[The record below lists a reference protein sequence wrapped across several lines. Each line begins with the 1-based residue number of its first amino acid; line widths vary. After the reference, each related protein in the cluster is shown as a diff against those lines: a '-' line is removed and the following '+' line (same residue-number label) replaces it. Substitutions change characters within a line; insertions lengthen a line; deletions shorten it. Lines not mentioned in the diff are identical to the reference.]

1 MEISK
6 WFAQNALT
14 SSVVCGPY
22 LMINA
27 TLPTYIWISMKCD
40 GVLSSTCR
48 RYQLTVRIMFASN
61 SLAQFKGII
70 QYSNFSKTLKR
81 YASHCFPKIYG
92 SIYVLLKEVFYS
104 SGINTNI
111 VDSILYSQF
120 RPFRYINCARNIF
133 SNIYIN

>member
-48 RYQLTVRIMFASN
+48 RYQLTVRIMFGSN